1 MSIKKIQPFFP
12 STGRLLLCLLLGV
25 LTAWLLREEIT
36 SLLMGGKEFA
46 GRSLPVQ
53 ASLLLGLALAAAVLW
68 AVILYFYGEVLAGFL
83 KGIPGW
89 VGAHPEIT
97 LILVLS
103 FIARFFLADWNSY
116 WYDELVSV
124 KLLGIDQHSALDV
137 IRSMV
142 TGDRHPPLYQV
153 VLFYWMRVFGNS
165 ELATRMLST
174 LFITLAALMLYLLAY
189 DLYGKRVA
197 IASALFFN
205 FSNIAVYYSLESRN
219 FAQAIFLSTLSAY
232 VLHRYLQST
241 GGEFSWKNM
250 FLNRRFF
257 PPFWSTW
264 PSC

>member
-1 MSIKKIQPFFP
+1 MSIKKIQPFFS
-12 STGRLLLCLLLGV
+12 STGRLLLCLVLGV

-68 AVILYFYGEVLAGFL
+68 AVLLYFYGGALAGFL

-124 KLLGIDQHSALDV
+124 KLLGIDQDSALDV
-137 IRSMV
+137 VRSMV

-197 IASALFFN
+197 IAAALFLI
-205 FSNIAVYYSLESRN
+205 SPTLPCITRWSHATLPRQYSSAPFRLMCCTGTCKVPVV
-219 FAQAIFLSTLSAY
+219 IFRGKICSSTA
-232 VLHRYLQST
+232 
-241 GGEFSWKNM
+241 G
-250 FLNRRFF
+250 FF